1 MKKATIEQVAAP
13 PVATY
18 DPNVPVWT
26 VNTVRL
32 ELRQWAYSK
41 TVTIDVKGN
50 ISGADVLESAIEQF
64 SEEFEASMEA
74 GEQLI
79 LTAPNGD
86 TLAIDESSDSRR
98 GRELVVSATIIDRQ
112 EKKS

>member
-1 MKKATIEQVAAP
+1 MKQATIEQVAAP
-13 PVATY
+13 PVSTY
-18 DPNVPVWT
+18 DPNVPVFT

-32 ELRQWAYSK
+32 ELRQWTYSK
-41 TVTIDVKGN
+41 VVTILVKGN

-64 SEEFEASMEA
+64 EDEFETAMDN
-74 GEQLI
+74 GEEVT

-86 TLAIDESSDSRR
+86 TLAIDSGSEFRR
-98 GRELVVSATIIDRQ
+98 GRELIVAATIIDRQ